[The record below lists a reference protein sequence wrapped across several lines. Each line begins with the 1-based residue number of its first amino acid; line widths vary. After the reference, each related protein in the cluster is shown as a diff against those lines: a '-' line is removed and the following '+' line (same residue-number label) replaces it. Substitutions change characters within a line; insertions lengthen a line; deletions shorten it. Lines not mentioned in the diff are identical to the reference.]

1 MNIIPLPEERLN
13 PFKFY
18 STMRNN
24 NPVVY
29 DEKIDAWGV
38 FRYYDVQSI
47 LGNYTNFSSDPQ
59 RSKPLQSEDNSP
71 VTGTSLL
78 KSDPPYHRTLRGVIA
93 SAFTPMAI
101 EKLEPRIEN
110 IAHRLINQVI
120 EKGNMDLINDLAYT
134 LPVTVIAELLGVPAE
149 DHSVFHKWFG
159 RYFSQVVW
167 LSEGVGINED
177 EHALTEHLYQLRS
190 EIDNYFNAILD
201 KRTTSPQ
208 QDLISGLIKAKADG
222 HALSREEILSFCGL
236 LFIAGHITTANL
248 MGNTILSLLQNPQQ
262 LKLLQSNTSSLVS
275 PTIEETL
282 RYRSPIQATIRA
294 VIRDVNIGEQK
305 IQSGSKVYVWLG
317 SANHDE
323 FVFPESERFDIS
335 RTPHGHAHVGFG
347 HGIHFCLGAP
357 LARLESRIVLK
368 ILLSRLQN
376 LELDQDRIESIKPI
390 PSLILHGVSH
400 LPLRFKPG
408 IPIDLKEDQST
419 IEEYLPNNSDL
430 TS

>member
-1 MNIIPLPEERLN
+1 MMPLPEERLN
-13 PFKFY
+13 PFQFY
-18 STMRNN
+18 SIMRCS

-47 LGNYTNFSSDPQ
+47 LGDYKSFSAESE
-59 RSKPLQSEDNSP
+59 RSKPLQGEDSP
-71 VTGTSLL
+71 VAGKSLL

-101 EKLEPRIEN
+101 EKLEPRIES

-120 EKGNMDLINDLAYT
+120 EKGNMDLINDMAYT
-134 LPVTVIAELLGVPAE
+134 LPVTVIAELLGVPTD
-149 DHSVFHKWFG
+149 DHNVFHKWFG

-167 LSEGVGINED
+167 LSEGVEINED
-177 EHALTEHLYQLRS
+177 EHASTKHLFQLRS
-190 EIDNYFNAILD
+190 EIDNYFNAIID
-201 KRTTSPQ
+201 KRTKSPQ

-222 HALSREEILSFCGL
+222 HALSREEVLSFCCL

-248 MGNTILSLLQNPQQ
+248 MGNTLLSLLQNPLQ
-262 LKLLQSNTSSLVS
+262 LKLLQSNTSSLIS

-282 RYRSPIQATIRA
+282 RYRSPIQATIRT
-294 VIRDVNIGEQK
+294 VIKDVNIGEQK
-305 IQSGSKVYVWLG
+305 IQSGTKVYAWLG

-323 FVFPESERFDIS
+323 SVFPEPERFDIH
-335 RTPHGHAHVGFG
+335 RAPHGHAHVGFG

-357 LARLESRIVLK
+357 LARLELRIVLK
-368 ILLSRLQN
+368 ILLNRLQN
-376 LELDQDRIESIKPI
+376 LELDPERIESMKPI

-408 IPIDLKEDQST
+408 PPIDLKEEKT
-419 IEEYLPNNSDL
+419 AIEKYLPNNSDL

>member
-1 MNIIPLPEERLN
+1 MNMIPLAKERLN
-13 PFKFY
+13 PFQFY
-18 STMRNN
+18 STMRHN

-47 LGNYTNFSSDPQ
+47 LGDYTSFSADPEN
-59 RSKPLQSEDNSP
+59 SKSFHNEVIPA
-71 VTGTSLL
+71 VGKSLL

-101 EKLEPRIEN
+101 DKLEPRIES
-110 IAHRLINQVI
+110 IIHRLINQVI

-134 LPVTVIAELLGVPAE
+134 LPVTVIAELLGVPME
-149 DHSVFHKWFG
+149 DHIVFHKWFG

-177 EHALTEHLYQLRS
+177 EHALTKHLFQLRN
-190 EIDNYFNAILD
+190 EIDSYFNAIID
-201 KRTTSPQ
+201 KRIKSPQ
-208 QDLISGLIKAKADG
+208 QDLVSGLIKAKADG
-222 HALSREEILSFCGL
+222 HALSREEVLSFCTL

-262 LKLLQSNTSSLVS
+262 LKILQSNRASLIS

-282 RYRSPIQATIRA
+282 RYRSPIQATIRN

-305 IQSGSKVYVWLG
+305 IQSGSKVYAWLG

-323 FVFPESERFDIS
+323 SIFPEPEIFNIS

-357 LARLESRIVLK
+357 LARLESRVVLK

-376 LELDQDRIESIKPI
+376 LELDLDNIENMKPI

-408 IPIDLKEDQST
+408 PQINLKEEQT
-419 IEEYLPNNSDL
+419 AIEKFLPNNSDL
-430 TS
+430 TP